1 MAALADRWQ
10 RTLDIEPGEERV
22 LVAGAVAMF
31 LVEWASISVTN
42 VAETFFLKRIGVER
56 LPIVFLTNSIL
67 LAGTSVAVARMASR
81 TDQRRLL
88 RRALVVLGLV
98 LLPLW
103 LLVIGRVTSVYAVL
117 VVVAK
122 QLDAI
127 ATLLFWTM
135 LGGLVSGR
143 QGKRLFGLVT
153 AGGTLGTICGSFA
166 SAPLARAFGIPTL
179 LPIAALLLGL
189 GALATLPLRRLQP
202 ARGRPARPEDPARPR
217 FWSLWQGWFFRVLLL
232 SSLLAGVLG
241 PMLYFEFSYVA
252 DLATRGASG
261 EQRLLALY
269 AVIRGWMNV
278 GVLAIQVFGTSALF
292 RQIGVPLAAAVSPVI
307 YLLGLAG
314 LSLRTS
320 LSAGVGAMVGA
331 TLQDHA
337 ISDPAQRILLTLFP
351 ERLRAT
357 VTALVDG
364 AAKRVG
370 AVAGNLI
377 VIAVLAFATPAW
389 VGWVGLPVAGLWL
402 LLAALLWWQYPT
414 LLLEMVGPD
423 HVGAGTSKPLGAL
436 LDAST
441 LRSLGKSLESPDL
454 ARCRAACALVVE
466 APHGRAVA
474 TLARALGAAPSAN
487 RRLLITALD
496 RLLEAEPVLSTSA
509 AQRVAEL
516 LAAPNGLV
524 PIDRANLVQAYARL
538 LGSAALEP
546 RWRGVLDEAARDERE
561 AVRVAG
567 MAALCRRD
575 GGEDLERVLV
585 GALESSD
592 AATRQIVCEEL
603 RAELLRRDAEP
614 ESAGATRHLRRLAA
628 RLEHPDDRAQAALAL
643 ADVTERHG
651 GRVAVQAAVLLS
663 HRDDGDVRV
672 RTAVLRFVGA
682 AHLDAEG
689 RWVAARLAAAD
700 VAEAAAAQGALR
712 ALGSAAVEPLCETL
726 RSGRLAA
733 RARAL
738 ATLRAMP
745 EEELALPGLI
755 DRHVDAGVRLVLQ
768 AEVLRAGGASDL
780 VLRRL
785 RERADQNVH
794 AALLLLAAT
803 LDDERIGRAS
813 ALLRTTTRGRE
824 RAVLL
829 EALETV
835 LPAEE
840 AARFLPLLD
849 RERPRVIA
857 ARAARVLGGQTA
869 TFDDVARQVVADG
882 DPLTAALLE
891 GTLDAETRARL
902 QLDRHRASVPYHAG
916 AAAMAIDVDK
926 LVHLRSLEL
935 FERLTTQQLADLAAT
950 VAEVTYP
957 AGRAIVTEGEYADG
971 LFIIIAGE
979 VLVTKAGGTLRKLSV
994 RDFFGEMALL
1004 EAGIR
1009 SATVTAVGT
1018 VRLLRLSRDAVMQI
1032 MEEQPAIAIAICQTL
1047 SRRLRNVLEERALVE
1062 PKGHTPR

>member
-1 MAALADRWQ
+1 MAALAERWQ
-10 RTLDIEPGEERV
+10 RTLGIEPGEERV
-22 LVAGAVAMF
+22 LVAGVVALF
-31 LVEWASISVTN
+31 LVEWAAVSVTN
-42 VAETFFLKRIGVER
+42 VAETFFLKRIGVAR
-56 LPIVFLTNSIL
+56 LPIVFLVNSIL
-67 LAGTSVAVARMASR
+67 LAGTSVAVGRMAAR
-81 TDQRRLL
+81 ADQRRLL
-88 RRALVVLGLV
+88 LRVLVLLGLV

-103 LLVIGRVTSVYAVL
+103 LLVVGQATSVYAVL

-127 ATLLFWTM
+127 AALVFWTA

-143 QGKRLFGLVT
+143 QGKRLFGLIT

-179 LPIAALLLGL
+179 LPIATLLLGL
-189 GALATLPLRRLQP
+189 GALATLPLPRWQP
-202 ARGRPARPEDPARPR
+202 ARARPARREDTVGRR
-217 FWSLWQGWFFRVLLL
+217 FWALWHGWLFRVLVV

-320 LSAGVGAMVGA
+320 LPAGVGAMAGT

-337 ISDPAQRILLTLFP
+337 VSDPAQRILLTLFP

-370 AVAGNLI
+370 AVAGNRI
-377 VIAVLAFATPAW
+377 VIAILALGTPAW
-389 VGWVGLPVAGLWL
+389 VGWIGLPVASLWL
-402 LLAALLWWQYPT
+402 LLAGLLWWQYPT
-414 LLLEMVGPD
+414 LLLAMAGPD
-423 HVGAGTSKPLGAL
+423 RAAGTPKSLAAL

-441 LRSLGKSLESPDL
+441 LRGLSKSLESPDL

-466 APHGRAVA
+466 APRSRAVA
-474 TLARALGAAPSAN
+474 TLARALGVAPPAN

-496 RLLEAEPVLSTSA
+496 RILEDKPVLSTSA
-509 AQRVAEL
+509 AQQVAAL
-516 LAAPNGLV
+516 LAAPEGLD

-538 LGSAALEP
+538 LGAAAAEP
-546 RWRGVLDEAARDERE
+546 GWRGILEEAARDERE
-561 AVRVAG
+561 PVRLAGVA
-567 MAALCRRD
+567 AICRLERC
-575 GGEDLERVLV
+575 EDLERVLV
-585 GALESSD
+585 TALESDD
-592 AATRQIVCEEL
+592 AATRQIVREEL

-614 ESAGATRHLRRLAA
+614 ESADAIRHLQHLAA
-628 RLEHPDDRAQAALAL
+628 RLAHPDDRPHAARAL
-643 ADVTERHG
+643 ADVAERYG
-651 GRVAVQAAVLLS
+651 GRVAAQAAVLLPY
-663 HRDDGDVRV
+663 RDDHDVRV

-682 AHLDAEG
+682 SHLDTEA
-689 RWVAARLAAAD
+689 RWAATRLGAPD

-712 ALGSAAVEPLCETL
+712 ALGPAAVEALCETL

-738 ATLRAMP
+738 PILRAMP
-745 EEELALPGLI
+745 EEELSLQRLI
-755 DRHVDAGVRLVLQ
+755 DRQVDASLRLVLQ
-768 AEVLRAGGASDL
+768 AEVLRTGGAADL

-785 RERADQNVH
+785 RERVDENAH
-794 AALLLLAAT
+794 TALLLLAAA
-803 LDDERIGRAS
+803 LDDERITRAS
-813 ALLRTTTRGRE
+813 ELLRTTASGRE

-829 EALETV
+829 EALEAI
-835 LPAEE
+835 LPTEE
-840 AARFLPLLD
+840 AARVLPLLD
-849 RERPRVIA
+849 RERPRAIA
-857 ARAARVLGGQTA
+857 ARAVRVLGSQPA
-869 TFDDVARQVVADG
+869 TFDEVAREVVADE
-882 DPLTAALLE
+882 DHLTAALLE
-891 GTLDAETRARL
+891 GTLDVETRARL
-902 QLDRHRASVPYHAG
+902 QLDRHRASVSYQAG
-916 AAAMAIDVDK
+916 VAAMANDIEK
-926 LVHLRSLEL
+926 LLHLRSLEL
-935 FERLTTQQLADLAAT
+935 FERLTTQQLADLAAA

-957 AGRAIVTEGEYADG
+957 AGGAILTEGEFTDG
-971 LFIIIAGE
+971 LFIIMTGE
-979 VLVTKAGGTLRKLSV
+979 VLVTKAGVTLRKLNP
-994 RDFFGEMALL
+994 RDFFGEMALFD
-1004 EAGIR
+1004 GGMR
-1009 SATVTAVGT
+1009 SATVTAVDT
-1018 VRLLRLSRDAVMQI
+1018 VGLLRLSRDAVLQI

-1047 SRRLRNVLEERALVE
+1047 SRRLRDLLGERS
-1062 PKGHTPR
+1062 